1 VSEPETAEPG
11 GLAWPARVRLW
22 DAALAAVR
30 GYFREQG
37 LREVSTPVRV
47 RHVAVEP
54 FIDPIAAPPGLLH
67 TSPELAMKRLLVRD
81 SGPIFQIAHVFR
93 RAEVGARHSEE
104 FHLVEWYRLG
114 ADLDPLLADVEALV
128 ARVFAATG
136 SIGHVPKVWQRARF
150 REVVASTCGARLRG
164 DEDAEALLAALP
176 PPLAEEV
183 AAALTPAR
191 AGGPA
196 ARTLLAW
203 TAFFS
208 AWSDMYFDTWLKEHE
223 GTHLIEF
230 PAPLAALSVIDPDDA
245 GLARRAEC
253 HVGGV
258 EIANGYVELR
268 DPTEQR
274 RRFEAVNELRGFHGA
289 PPLAIDPEFLG
300 ELDAL
305 PPCAGIALG
314 LDRLITLAAG
324 RTRLAD
330 VSLAL
335 GGV

>member
-1 VSEPETAEPG
+1 VSPVELG
-11 GLAWPARVRLW
+11 GLAWPARVQIW

-30 GYFREQG
+30 GYFRDQG
-37 LREVSTPVRV
+37 LREVSTPVRL
-47 RHVAVEP
+47 RAVAVEP
-54 FIDPIAAPPGLLH
+54 FIDPIAAPPGLLA
-67 TSPELAMKRLLVRD
+67 TSPELAMKRLLTRG
-81 SGPIFQIAHVFR
+81 SGPIFQVAHVFR

-114 ADLDPLLADVEALV
+114 ADLDPLLADVEAIV
-128 ARVFAATG
+128 ARVFDATG
-136 SIGHVPKVWQRARF
+136 AKGHVPKTWQRVRF
-150 REVVASTCGARLRG
+150 RDVVTATCGASLRG
-164 DEDAEALLAALP
+164 DEDADALVAALP
-176 PPLAEEV
+176 PALAAEVV
-183 AAALTPAR
+183 AALAPAPDADR
-191 AGGPA
+191 A

-203 TAFFS
+203 TAFFT
-208 AWSDMYFDTWLKEHE
+208 AWSDMFFETWLKEHE

-230 PAPLAALSVIDPDDA
+230 PAPLAALAVVDVADP

-253 HVGGV
+253 HVGGL

-268 DPTEQR
+268 DADEQR
-274 RRFEAVNELRGFHGA
+274 RRFAAVNELRRVHGA
-289 PPLAIDPEFLG
+289 PALPIDDDFLA
-300 ELDAL
+300 ELPGL

-335 GGV
+335 GGA

>member
-1 VSEPETAEPG
+1 MTQTELG
-11 GLAWPARVRLW
+11 GLAWPARVQIW

-30 GYFREQG
+30 GYFRDQG
-37 LREVSTPVRV
+37 LREVSTPVRL
-47 RHVAVEP
+47 RAVAVEP
-54 FIDPIAAPPGLLH
+54 FIDPIAAPPGLLA
-67 TSPELAMKRLLVRD
+67 TSPELAMKRLLTRG
-81 SGPIFQIAHVFR
+81 SGPIFQVAHVFR

-114 ADLDPLLADVEALV
+114 ADLEPLLADVEAIV
-128 ARVFAATG
+128 ERVFDATG
-136 SIGHVPKVWQRARF
+136 TKGHAPKTWQRARF
-150 REVVASTCGARLRG
+150 RDVVTSTCGARLRG
-164 DEDAEALLAALP
+164 EEDAEALTAALP
-176 PPLAEEV
+176 PALAAEVV
-183 AAALTPAR
+183 AALAPAR
-191 AGGPA
+191 DADPS

-203 TAFFS
+203 TAFFT
-208 AWSDMYFDTWLKEHE
+208 AWSDMFFETWLKGHE
-223 GTHLIEF
+223 GTHLVEF
-230 PAPLAALSVIDPDDA
+230 PRPLAALAVVDVVDP

-253 HVGGV
+253 HVGGL

-268 DPTEQR
+268 DPAEQR
-274 RRFEAVNELRGFHGA
+274 RRFAAVNELRRVHGEA
-289 PPLAIDPEFLG
+289 PLPIDDDFLA
-300 ELDAL
+300 ELPGL